1 MRDFI
6 QETIDTLHKSSN
18 RIQDLYTKFQAGEIT
33 QDQFEEDYKSILSNV
48 REDCEAEYY
57 YPNNLCQYK
66 HLS

>member
-6 QETIDTLHKSSN
+6 QETIDTLHKSSK
-18 RIQDLYTKFQAGEIT
+18 RVEDLYTKFQTGEIT
-33 QDQFEEDYKSILSNV
+33 QDQFEEEYKGILHNV

-57 YPNNLCQYK
+57 SPNNLCPYK